1 MDLSELIDK
10 YFLVL
15 MDIPLE
21 ESNKRLF
28 LSAIKNK
35 DKKNVELWYA
45 DVLKSA
51 MIGGNHEACRMHF
64 NRMRFY
70 INQEIGTNFEFVGD
84 SEFA

>member
-1 MDLSELIDK
+1 MDLAELINK
-10 YFLVL
+10 YFLVV

-21 ESNKRLF
+21 ESNRNLF

-35 DKKNVELWYA
+35 DKRVVELWYP

-51 MIGGNHEACRMHF
+51 TIGGNHEACRMHF

-70 INQEIGTNFEFVGD
+70 INQEIGTNFQFVSD
-84 SEFA
+84 YDFS